1 MRRRPALPAIAAVLV
16 LVVGQLIAFA
26 HQAAIRHVE
35 CTEHG
40 EELEAPELAEQL
52 HACADDHL
60 VGVEGDGGEHHD
72 DCLVMRAMHQSGAAP
87 GMWMPL
93 SLVAEVVLEPAL
105 LVRASAHV
113 ELDRYRLAPK
123 TSPPALV

>member
-1 MRRRPALPAIAAVLV
+1 MRCRPALPAVCAVLV
-16 LVVGQLIAFA
+16 LVVGQLFAFA

-35 CTEHG
+35 CAEHG
-40 EELEAPELAEQL
+40 EELEAAQLSEQL
-52 HACADDHL
+52 HACGDDHL

-72 DCLVMRAMHQSGAAP
+72 DCLVLRAMHQSGAAP

-93 SLVAEVVLEPAL
+93 SLVAEVILEPAP
-105 LVRASAHV
+105 LVHARTFV
-113 ELDRYRLAPK
+113 EQDRFRLAPK